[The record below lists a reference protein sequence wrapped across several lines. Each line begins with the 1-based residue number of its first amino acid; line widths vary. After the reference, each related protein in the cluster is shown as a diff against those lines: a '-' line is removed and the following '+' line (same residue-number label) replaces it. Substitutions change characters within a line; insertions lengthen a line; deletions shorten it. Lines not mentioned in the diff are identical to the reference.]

1 MNAERPDE
9 PFGRL
14 SRGGEYGKSI
24 QTEGRRFVVSGE
36 AFVGRGDDVLQRRL
50 GRDDPVSRGKV
61 GKWYSA
67 WVEAP
72 ESRRYYRYLYETD
85 IRAFVGEIAY
95 HYDEERKIYLCDVI
109 VLAEYRNRGFGAA
122 GIGLLCKA
130 AKENGIAAL
139 HDDIAAGNPAYKLF
153 LKNGFAIEHQNDDVV
168 MVRKKL

>member
-1 MNAERPDE
+1 MVEVYKPKVEDLWFREKLLSDGETMSYNAAWGGTIPFPEERW
-9 PFGRL
+9 
-14 SRGGEYGKSI
+14 
-24 QTEGRRFVVSGE
+24 
-36 AFVGRGDDVLQRRL
+36 
-50 GRDDPVSRGKV
+50 

-109 VLAEYRNRGFGAA
+109 VLAEYRNRGFGTA
-122 GIGLLCKA
+122 GIGLLCRA